1 MHITDAGFNGG
12 VKSLEANWTKAG
24 DGNAEI
30 AKSQYSN
37 PMLKLSGDI
46 SMTQELTNLK
56 PGQRYAVLVGVDNR
70 SDSKASVTVKA
81 DGNVLDTNYTEKSIA
96 KNYVKAYTH
105 SNYSATVDGSSY
117 LPEHVC
123 ILYSSGE
130 RKSYFDTGK
139 IRRRR

>member
-70 SDSKASVTVKA
+70 SDSKLR
-81 DGNVLDTNYTEKSIA
+81 DCKS
-96 KNYVKAYTH
+96 
-105 SNYSATVDGSSY
+105 
-117 LPEHVC
+117 
-123 ILYSSGE
+123 
-130 RKSYFDTGK
+130 
-139 IRRRR
+139 RR

>member
-12 VKSLEANWTKAG
+12 VKSLKQTGQKQATAI
-24 DGNAEI
+24 AEI

-46 SMTQELTNLK
+46 SMTQELTGLK

-81 DGNVLDTNYTEKSIA
+81 DGNVLDTNYTKKSIA
-96 KNYVKAYTH
+96 KNYVKAIHT
-105 SNYSATVDGSSY
+105 AITVQ
-117 LPEHVC
+117 P
-123 ILYSSGE
+123 
-130 RKSYFDTGK
+130 
-139 IRRRR
+139 